1 MRNRRVVMAWVLAFS
16 VASSVTGSATASD
29 FKLVAHPSVPVTSL
43 SRAELSAVFLK
54 KTSKW
59 PDGTPIVPVE
69 PDHDSSLRLAFCRT
83 VHDKTVAMIDSYWQK
98 QVFSGRSSPPL
109 TKASDAEV
117 IAYVRGARG
126 AVGYVS
132 SGADLAGLK
141 EIRVE

>member
-1 MRNRRVVMAWVLAFS
+1 MAWVLAFS
-16 VASSVTGSATASD
+16 LTGSATASD
-29 FKLVAHPSVPVTSL
+29 FKLVAHPSVPITSL
-43 SRAELSAVFLK
+43 SRADLSAVFLK
-54 KTSKW
+54 KTNKW

-69 PDHDSSLRLAFCRT
+69 PDHDSSLRLTFCRT

-109 TKASDAEV
+109 TKTSDAEV

-126 AVGYVS
+126 AIGYVS
-132 SGADLAGLK
+132 AGADAAGLK